1 MRREEPLWQTT
12 DPFLLRFIG
21 RHIPLFLFLVLAVAG
36 MMAVYFSF
44 SPASP
49 ENVATTEISRGTGIL
64 SAPIFKPLAS
74 RLVTQ
79 RFTQTTPPVRIGIIS
94 GHMNNDSGAVCEDGL
109 TEAQVNLDIALR
121 AANRLREQG
130 IPVTILAEFDPRLR
144 GFAGD
149 ALIAIHAD
157 SCVYVNGQAT
167 GFKMSPSSV
176 SESSVLYQCME
187 SAYSAATSLPFHANT
202 ITPDMTDYHAF
213 HEISPGVPAI
223 IIETGFMY
231 LDRELLTTYANT
243 PAAGIA
249 DGILCFLGATE

>member
-1 MRREEPLWQTT
+1 MRREEPLWQTN
-12 DPFLLRFIG
+12 DPFLLRFVG

-36 MMAVYFSF
+36 MIAVYLLF

-49 ENVATTEISRGTGIL
+49 ENVAITEISRGSGIL

-79 RFTQTTPPVRIGIIS
+79 RFAQTTPPVRIGFIS
-94 GHMNNDSGAVCEDGL
+94 GHMNNDSGAVCDDGL
-109 TEAQVNLDIALR
+109 TEAQVNLDIAMR
-121 AANRLREQG
+121 AANQLRAKG

-149 ALIAIHAD
+149 ALVAIHAD
-157 SCVYVNGQAT
+157 SCAYLNDQAT
-167 GFKMSPSSV
+167 GYKMSPSSV
-176 SESSVLYQCME
+176 SDSGALYQCME
-187 SAYSAATSLPFHANT
+187 SEYFAATGLQFHANT

-213 HEISPGVPAI
+213 REISPGVPAI
-223 IIETGFMY
+223 IVETGFMN
-231 LDRELLTTYANT
+231 LDRDLLTNNADI

-249 DGILCFLGATE
+249 NGILCFLGATE